1 MRSQTK
7 NVFRIH
13 LGLLLAE
20 IICIPAFIIE
30 VFRAL
35 GGNDLSWAYVFE
47 WPLLGIYAIYMW
59 RKLLLEERGVV
70 KEKKRTVAKQH
81 ERRCSPE
88 EWNTYLASVHQSQPA
103 SPEHRND

>member
-70 KEKKRTVAKQH
+70 KEKKRT
-81 ERRCSPE
+81 ERNSTKEDARLE